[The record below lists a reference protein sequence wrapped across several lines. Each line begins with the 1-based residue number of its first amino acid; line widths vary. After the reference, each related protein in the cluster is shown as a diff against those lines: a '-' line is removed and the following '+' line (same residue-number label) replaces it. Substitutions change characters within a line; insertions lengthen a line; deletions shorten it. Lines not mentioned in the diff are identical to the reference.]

1 MSMEQ
6 ENEGRAVGAALF
18 AFLAG
23 AAAGAGLALLV
34 APKSGQEVRTKLRE
48 VAGDAMDKTRD
59 YAKNMQEKVQERARC
74 MMEKGKQKL
83 QDVAPGVASAVEG
96 VQEQMEERSHMS

>member
-6 ENEGRAVGAALF
+6 ETEGKAVGAALF

-59 YAKNMQEKVQERARC
+59 YAKTMQDKVQERARC

-83 QDVAPGVASAVEG
+83 QETAPGVASALENA
-96 VQEQMEERSHMS
+96 QENMEDRSHLS